1 MKFVNDQNKS
11 NGHSKIVANEV
22 DKQCD
27 NVTVG
32 ASFNTDEGM
41 RRVAC
46 ADNHSDNPYAELE
59 FYLENVKVS
68 NFSVF
73 FLVSQG
79 HLTESPTI
87 IIMQLPNYLI
97 FHPLSPLIHKRDCK
111 ETKTPHWHRNRNRNS
126 LLFCLFCT

>member
-73 FLVSQG
+73 FSCVPR
-79 HLTESPTI
+79 SPYRI
-87 IIMQLPNYLI
+87 AYNNNYA
-97 FHPLSPLIHKRDCK
+97 
-111 ETKTPHWHRNRNRNS
+111 TP
-126 LLFCLFCT
+126 